1 MRGHKR
7 IFIEDEFQHIYH
19 RSIDQV
25 LIFYTMED
33 RLVYYTLF
41 SVLANHYKITVLALA
56 LMFDHAH
63 SLLKAPDLDSMS
75 RFIGTTLSR
84 YTMAFNSDSGR
95 KGPLFEKAFGN
106 AVKKGD
112 KKVRTCI
119 AYIGNNSVEK
129 ELYTRAEDDPWN
141 CLAYIGSDHP
151 FSRPIVKAK
160 ASRKLLQ
167 SLEIV
172 RRYHKRNCY
181 LEYPVIRRL
190 FFGLNVEE
198 RAQLFDYIMSTYLP
212 IDKTTLLGYYK
223 SYDEMIY
230 AINSNTGSEYDI
242 KERNDPESHQ
252 NYVKMLEITK
262 RSSFSDD
269 PRSIILV
276 SESKKWEIAEK
287 LQALTGARPYQ
298 IKRFLHLTQKP
309 KV

>member
-7 IFIEDEFQHIYH
+7 IFIQDEFQHIYH

-41 SVLANHYKITVLALA
+41 SVLAKRYGIIVLAMA

-63 SLLKAPDLDSMS
+63 ALLKAPDLDSLS

-106 AVKKGD
+106 AVKRGD

-129 ELYTRAEDDPWN
+129 ELYVRAEDDPWN
-141 CLAYIGSDHP
+141 CLGYLRTDHP
-151 FSRPIVKAK
+151 FSKPIVKGE
-160 ASRKLLQ
+160 ASPKLMQ
-167 SLEIV
+167 SLEV
-172 RRYHKRNCY
+172 VKRYHKRNCY

-190 FFGLNVEE
+190 FHGLAEDE
-198 RAQLFDYIMSTYLP
+198 RAQLFDFIMSTFLP
-212 IDKTTLLGYYK
+212 IDRAALLQFYK

-242 KERNDPESHQ
+242 KERNDPDSHR
-252 NYVKMLEITK
+252 NYVRMLEITK
-262 RSSFSDD
+262 RSSFSGD
-269 PRSIILV
+269 PRSIILAPD
-276 SESKKWEIAEK
+276 SKKWEIFEK
-287 LQALTGARPYQ
+287 LQALTGARAYQ
-298 IKRFLHLTQKP
+298 IKRFLHLSQKP
-309 KV
+309 KT